1 MNLEM
6 IRNKIEV
13 AGWEFKCKHPLGRK
27 WARLSVS
34 DKFVAK
40 LITLNL
46 TSMLALF
53 ILSKTL

>member
-1 MNLEM
+1 M
-6 IRNKIEV
+6 IRNKIDV
-13 AGWEFKCKHPLGRK
+13 ASWKFKCKHPLGRK

-46 TSMLALF
+46 TAMLALF